1 MKPEVNK
8 RKDITKIREEIN
20 ETETKKSIEEI
31 NETKSW
37 FLKKTKQNR
46 QHFSQTL
53 QKEKG
58 LKYMKQ
64 ELL

>member
-46 QHFSQTL
+46 QHFS
-53 QKEKG
+53 
-58 LKYMKQ
+58 
-64 ELL
+64 